1 MKKITAIFLLT
12 IYSLT
17 TLGIGI
23 RQFYCCGK
31 LKSTNLTLSQQSKE
45 KCNNADGMKGCCK
58 TKFKTVKAKDN
69 HITSI
74 STTYL
79 FKHFTDLAIPI
90 SEFEVKVAINEPVVI
105 ANTSHAPPLLRG
117 IPIYILNCTLNLI

>member
-1 MKKITAIFLLT
+1 MKKITAILLLT

-31 LKSTNLTLSQQSKE
+31 LKSTHITLLQESKE
-45 KCNNADGMKGCCK
+45 KCNNAGGMKGCCK

-69 HITSI
+69 HVTGN

-79 FKHFTDLAIPI
+79 TKHFTDLDIPTSPLELKII
-90 SEFEVKVAINEPVVI
+90 STQPAVVT
-105 ANTSHAPPLLRG
+105 NTSHAPPG
-117 IPIYILNCTLNLI
+117 NNIPLYIFHCTYRI

>member
-1 MKKITAIFLLT
+1 MKKIAAILLLS

-31 LKSTNLTLSQQSKE
+31 LKSTNITLLQETKE

-58 TKFKTVKAKDN
+58 TKFKSLKVKDN
-69 HITSI
+69 HVAGNSNTPLI
-74 STTYL
+74 
-79 FKHFTDLAIPI
+79 KHFTDLDIPTPV
-90 SEFEVKVAINEPVVI
+90 FELKAVVNEPAVV
-105 ANTSHAPPLLRG
+105 ANISHAPPG
-117 IPIYILNCTLNLI
+117 KNIPLYIFHCTYRI